1 MVTFAP
7 WSQESSG
14 PRALEWARRSEHA
27 APAAKT
33 ILRLHNLLYGRVEL
47 GMREK
52 SAEFLDESARVYL
65 PIDELEQA
73 VPSTGPATL

>member
-1 MVTFAP
+1 
-7 WSQESSG
+7 
-14 PRALEWARRSEHA
+14 
-27 APAAKT
+27 
-33 ILRLHNLLYGRVEL
+33 
-47 GMREK
+47 MREK